1 MEITDLLTLTRW
13 PSGIRVIVRREH
25 PHPGAQL
32 SLFEHRDGWRY
43 QAFVTNTALGQV
55 GFLEARH
62 RAHAVLSRVEDRI
75 RVAKDTGLSR
85 FPSREYDINQAWLT
99 LVAIAAD
106 LTAWLR
112 LLALPPA
119 LASCEPKALRYRF
132 LHMPA
137 RLTRGSRRRRL
148 RMPATWP
155 WVRDA
160 VATFTN
166 VLAIPMLT

>member
-1 MEITDLLTLTRW
+1 MAL
-13 PSGIRVIVRREH
+13 PSLRH
-25 PHPGAQL
+25 Q
-32 SLFEHRDGWRY
+32 HRHSGRSGSSKPDTGPTP
-43 QAFVTNTALGQV
+43 A
-55 GFLEARH
+55 
-62 RAHAVLSRVEDRI
+62 VEDRI

-132 LHMPA
+132 LHIPA
-137 RLTRGSRRRRL
+137 RLTRGARRRHL

-155 WVRDA
+155 WVQDA